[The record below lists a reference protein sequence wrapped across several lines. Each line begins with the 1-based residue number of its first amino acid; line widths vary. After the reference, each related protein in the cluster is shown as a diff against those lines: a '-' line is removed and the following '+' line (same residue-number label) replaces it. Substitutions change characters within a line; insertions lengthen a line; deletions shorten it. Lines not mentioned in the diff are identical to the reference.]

1 MSATLTA
8 VRSSTT
14 GSASQNSAAQDSASQ
29 DGAPTDRRAELAAA
43 AYRLIAARGLDGF
56 SMRLLA
62 REVGATTG
70 LVTHHFL
77 DRAEIISAALDHAT
91 SVMNRR
97 AAGAA
102 GHPIDAIAAV
112 LPTDAET
119 VENWRFALTV
129 RAAAMVDP
137 ELRRFDAE
145 IHEQWHRYL
154 PDALAEHG
162 VLSPGTSPEEAV
174 DHLVAVIDGIALR
187 AALEPKRW
195 PPERQL
201 THLQRAFT
209 SI

>member
-1 MSATLTA
+1 MSATLAAVSSSATA
-8 VRSSTT
+8 AGISPKT
-14 GSASQNSAAQDSASQ
+14 G
-29 DGAPTDRRAELAAA
+29 TDRRAELAAA

-77 DRAEIISAALDHAT
+77 DRAEIIAAALDHAT

-102 GHPIDAIAAV
+102 GHPFDAIAAV

-129 RAAAMVDP
+129 RAAAMVDAD
-137 ELRRFDAE
+137 LRSFDAA
-145 IHEQWHRYL
+145 IHKQWQRYL
-154 PDALAEHG
+154 PAALAEHNALG
-162 VLSPGTSPEEAV
+162 PDTPPEEAV

-195 PPERQL
+195 PAERQL
-201 THLQRAFT
+201 AHLRRAFD